1 MNLLDKKAKS
11 GIRNKGNFA
20 ADVPNHRVHAATA
33 YKISFPAAICGFAEK
48 VPCPGFRASSQKIM
62 GENPPKNKKKAG
74 ERLMFLKK
82 LTKAAAVKRGRKEQK
97 ARKK

>member
-1 MNLLDKKAKS
+1 
-11 GIRNKGNFA
+11 
-20 ADVPNHRVHAATA
+20 
-33 YKISFPAAICGFAEK
+33 
-48 VPCPGFRASSQKIM
+48 M

-74 ERLMFLKK
+74 ERLMFLKI